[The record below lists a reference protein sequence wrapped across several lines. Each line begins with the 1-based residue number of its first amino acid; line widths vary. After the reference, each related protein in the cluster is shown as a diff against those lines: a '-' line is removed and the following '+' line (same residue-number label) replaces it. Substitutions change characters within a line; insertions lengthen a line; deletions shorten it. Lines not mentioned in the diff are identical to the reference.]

1 MCLNQMNKL
10 LVILL
15 FLSLNVQ
22 ARWEYRITTQKA
34 IGFGLVGLGGAS
46 YGLRE
51 TLIWHYPKF
60 KGVHPNANYQFW
72 YWKQSYKN
80 KYSSNVPFATTAM
93 VWTTDGVH
101 LTNTL
106 HKTFMLGGAITI
118 GQGKRKLR
126 YYLADFAFASLSYN
140 LGFHT
145 TYSLIYK

>member
-1 MCLNQMNKL
+1 MRYKL

-15 FLSLNVQ
+15 LLSFTAS
-22 ARWEYRITTQKA
+22 ARWEYRITKQKA

-51 TLIWHYPKF
+51 TLLWHYPQF
-60 KGVHPNANYQFW
+60 NQVHSNANDQFW
-72 YWKQSYKN
+72 WWKLSYKN
-80 KYSSNVPFATTAM
+80 KYSSKVPFATTAM

-118 GQGKRKLR
+118 CQGKRKLR
-126 YYLADFAFASLSYN
+126 YYLADFALASLSYN

-145 TYSLIYK
+145 TYSLIYR